1 LATKLGL
8 KESTVAT
15 DAATMDED
23 FLQKLADLIK
33 KVEDLDNRIQAN
45 GRELDRLKVDV
56 EFWNTVL
63 LEFVPE
69 DEETNQ
75 RGETNG

>member
-1 LATKLGL
+1 LETPRGQRV
-8 KESTVAT
+8 STVAT
-15 DAATMDED
+15 GVAKMDKD
-23 FLQKLADLIK
+23 FLQELADLIK

-69 DEETNQ
+69 NEDLN
-75 RGETNG
+75 

>member
-1 LATKLGL
+1 METPRGQRV
-8 KESTVAT
+8 STVAT
-15 DAATMDED
+15 GVAKMDKD
-23 FLQKLADLIK
+23 FLQELADLIK

-69 DEETNQ
+69 NEDLN
-75 RGETNG
+75 

>member
-1 LATKLGL
+1 LATLNGQTV
-8 KESTVAT
+8 STVAMGV
-15 DAATMDED
+15 ASMDRD

-33 KVEDLDNRIQAN
+33 KVEDLDERIQAN
-45 GRELDRLKVDV
+45 GKELDRLKVDV

-69 DEETNQ
+69 DEEPN
-75 RGETNG
+75 

>member
-1 LATKLGL
+1 MATLNGQTV
-8 KESTVAT
+8 STVAMGV
-15 DAATMDED
+15 ASMDRD

-33 KVEDLDNRIQAN
+33 KVEDLDERIQAN
-45 GRELDRLKVDV
+45 GKELDRLKVDV

-69 DEETNQ
+69 DEEPN
-75 RGETNG
+75 